1 MITEKNVHIVTHDV
15 PWPADFGGVIDL
27 FYKLKTLHQLGVK
40 IHLHC
45 FTQSRTPQQE
55 LDKYCATVTYYPR
68 KKNSSSFSLRLPLIV
83 NSRKSDALISNL
95 KKDNYPVL
103 LEGIHCTYYLHHGD
117 LSNRKIIVRLHNAEF
132 EYYKHLA
139 KHETNLFKKI
149 YFLHESRLLKKYEA
163 VIAKR
168 AITLAVSEHDTEV
181 YQNIFSATQADY
193 MPVFIPYTL
202 AAGKEGRGS
211 YCLYHGNLEINE
223 NEEAVIWLLKYV
235 FNNLEIPFVIAGK
248 NPSQKLIDLAHQH
261 QHTCLVQN
269 PTDKEMQDLITKAQV
284 HILPSFNNTG
294 IKLKLLNALF
304 NGRHVVVNKQGV
316 EGSGL
321 EEACHIAGDAAAFK
335 NNITALYDKSFTDDD
350 IQLRQGLLQRKY
362 NNNLS
367 IKKVTDI
374 FWKGEE
380 FLRLDT
386 GVI

>member
-27 FYKLKTLHQLGVK
+27 FYKLKTLHELGVK

-45 FTQSRTPQQE
+45 FIQGRTQQQE
-55 LDKYCATVTYYPR
+55 LNKYCTTVTYYQR

-83 NSRKSDALISNL
+83 NSRKNDALINNL

-103 LEGIHCTYYLHHGD
+103 LEGIHCTYYLYHGD
-117 LSNRKIIVRLHNAEF
+117 LANRKIIVRLHNAEF

-163 VIAKR
+163 VIAKK
-168 AITLAVSEHDTEV
+168 AIILAVSAHDTTV
-181 YQNIFSATQADY
+181 YQNIFGATQAGY
-193 MPVFIPYTL
+193 MPVFTPYTL
-202 AAGKEGRGS
+202 AAGKEGKGN

-223 NEEAVIWLLKYV
+223 NEEAATWLLQQV
-235 FNNLEIPFVIAGK
+235 FNTLQIPFVIAGK
-248 NPSQKLIDLAHQH
+248 NPSQKLINLAHRQ

-269 PTDKEMQDLITKAQV
+269 PTEKEMQDLICKAQV

-304 NGRHVVVNKQGV
+304 NGRHVVVNKAGV
-316 EGSGL
+316 AGSGL
-321 EEACHIAGDAAAFK
+321 EEACHIATDATSFK
-335 NNITALYDKSFTDDD
+335 NIITALYNQPFTDDD
-350 IQLRQGLLQRKY
+350 IQLRQGLLQHKY
-362 NNNLS
+362 NNALS
-367 IKKVTDI
+367 IKKITAI
-374 FWKGEE
+374 FWNGEA
-380 FLRLDT
+380 F
-386 GVI
+386 